1 MTLADEGGRELA
13 MEDVYESK
21 QKLLGQQIQEI
32 VKSEGYGDGSVPFD
46 TGW

>member
-1 MTLADEGGRELA
+1 

-21 QKLLGQQIQEI
+21 QRLLGQQIQEI
-32 VKSEGYGDGSVPFD
+32 VKSEGYSDSIPFD